1 MPIIISR
8 STGEIISAGDI
19 PAECK
24 NAAWE
29 MIVQD
34 AVKHVKSVEEKEEEP
49 GN

>member
-8 STGEIISAGDI
+8 STGEIISAGDM

-29 MIVQD
+29 IIVQE
-34 AVKHVKSVEEKEEEP
+34 AAKHIKSVEENAEEP